1 MSIVEDSSELIDKR
15 NSSYDIIFKTPQ
27 QLGTIN
33 STFDNSTA
41 NTITILPKKQKKA
54 NTKKMLNKW

>member
-15 NSSYDIIFKTPQ
+15 NSYDLIFKTPQ
-27 QLGTIN
+27 ELGSIN